1 MEITALIVLC
11 IITALLA
18 LSLRW
23 QRPEFAMLLSLG
35 CGLFVLLY
43 LLGQMK
49 DIFSGLEDILSG
61 LSGQSE
67 LTAII
72 LKALGVCIVA
82 ELGSQ
87 CCRDAGE
94 TAIAAKVELAAKA
107 ALVMMSMPVFVV
119 VQPIVLASG
128 SPRRQ
133 DFLRGLGLE
142 FTAVVTETPEPL
154 PAQGETPQ
162 NFALRADKAKA
173 AEVAPLYPAAAVVA
187 GVAVD
192 EAVGHHEVHRVACER
207 LQRAVVGRRRGGGL
221 RRGGRSRR
229 LRRGAGGEQR
239 EGEGGQGRAQ
249 GHRWVLR
256 RCGRGACAPAA
267 RTGRRRP
274 CSRRRSRGR

>member
-1 MEITALIVLC
+1 MEVDLIFRIAAIGIIVSVLYQVLLRSGREEQAMLTSLAGLIVVLTMLIYEISGLFDTVKGSIWAGGTMEITALIVLC

-18 LSLRW
+18 LSLRG

-107 ALVMMSMPVFVV
+107 ALVMMSMPVF
-119 VQPIVLASG
+119 ASLLEMAG
-128 SPRRQ
+128 EL
-133 DFLRGLGLE
+133 LRL
-142 FTAVVTETPEPL
+142 
-154 PAQGETPQ
+154 
-162 NFALRADKAKA
+162 
-173 AEVAPLYPAAAVVA
+173 
-187 GVAVD
+187 
-192 EAVGHHEVHRVACER
+192 
-207 LQRAVVGRRRGGGL
+207 
-221 RRGGRSRR
+221 
-229 LRRGAGGEQR
+229 
-239 EGEGGQGRAQ
+239 
-249 GHRWVLR
+249 
-256 RCGRGACAPAA
+256 
-267 RTGRRRP
+267 
-274 CSRRRSRGR
+274 